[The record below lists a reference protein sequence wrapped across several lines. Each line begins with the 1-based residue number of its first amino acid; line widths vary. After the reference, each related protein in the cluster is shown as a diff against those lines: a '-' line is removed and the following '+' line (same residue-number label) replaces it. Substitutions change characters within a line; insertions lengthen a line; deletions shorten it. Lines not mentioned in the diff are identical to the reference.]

1 MTPIDAALLFV
12 AALGAGVLNSVAGGG
27 QFLTFPMLI
36 FTGVPVILANATSS
50 VAVWPGTVA
59 STVGYR
65 RELAQQRRLLFP
77 LAVASVIGGVL
88 GAVVLLRTPQDT
100 FAQLVPWLLLLATL
114 LLIFGGPAV
123 GRIRRAMGQ
132 SAVAAAG
139 QQPGRGALAVIAM
152 VQLLLGIYG
161 GYFGGGMGFVMLA
174 AMAAIGLDNIH
185 IMNGLKTA
193 LASCINGVAVAT
205 FIAAGAVAWPEAI
218 VMLVGAIIGGYGG
231 AYFARQLNPKTVRA
245 FTIAVACAM
254 TLYFFARQYLLT

>member
-1 MTPIDAALLFV
+1 MTPIEGVGLFA

-36 FTGVPVILANATSS
+36 FTGVPAIQANATSS

-65 RELAQQRRLLFP
+65 RELRQQRQLFVPMAIASLL
-77 LAVASVIGGVL
+77 GGVF
-88 GAVVLLRTPQDT
+88 GAVVLLKTPQST
-100 FAQLVPWLLLLATL
+100 FKQLVPWLLLAATL
-114 LLIFGGPAV
+114 LLIFGGPV
-123 GRIRRAMGQ
+123 VQRIRRRLGHGTEIRP
-132 SAVAAAG
+132 SSLAG
-139 QQPGRGALAVIAM
+139 VTV
-152 VQLLLGIYG
+152 VQFLLGIYG

-174 AMAAIGLDNIH
+174 AMAFIGLDNMH
-185 IMNGLKTA
+185 IMNALKTA

-205 FIAAGAVAWPEAI
+205 FVLAGAVAWPEAS

-231 AYFARQLNPKTVRA
+231 AHIARQLDPKKVRS

-254 TLYFFARQYLLT
+254 TLYFFVRQYWL